1 MTPGAAERPRVIYFT
16 RFKVDPDGGGGSRR
30 AAQVASLLGEM
41 GTVIFSSARLDGVPP
56 KIAEKLKL
64 ALKRPCGKWV
74 SFTGLRGWQAA
85 IRQYA
90 RRQDRVSRAWAG
102 CLGHG
107 PVPDFVLLDDP
118 LYFPALVRRA
128 ERLHLP
134 AAAVCHNLEGSLP
147 GQTTPAGRSRMS
159 RREFDLYR
167 RCRLAVTLSIEDTA
181 DLEREGVRAVFWPYF
196 PSPAVTTRLG
206 TVRRNRA
213 GAVLQDYL
221 LLGSCLNA
229 ATRRGMLEAA
239 RWWADGPTRE
249 AGERLLV
256 AGFGSDRL
264 LPELSG
270 LQGVERLGPLSDAE
284 LDARLTTV
292 RGALCHQAEGGGALT
307 RITEFLLAGVPVI
320 ASRHAARSFHG
331 TPGVLEYAALEDLPE
346 RLRSL
351 KANPPNVPAPSPP
364 DPTPLRDA
372 LEALQSGPGI

>member
-1 MTPGAAERPRVIYFT
+1 MTTGAAGRLRVVYFT
-16 RFKVDPDGGGGSRR
+16 RFKLDPDGGGGSRR

-41 GTVIFSSARLDGVPP
+41 GGAAFSSARLDGVPP
-56 KIAEKLKL
+56 ETAGKLRA
-64 ALKRPCGKWV
+64 ALKRPCGKWAA
-74 SFTGLRGWQAA
+74 FTGLRGWQAA
-85 IRQYA
+85 IRPYA

-102 CLGHG
+102 RLGRD
-107 PVPDFVLLDDP
+107 PAPDLVLLDDP
-118 LYFPALVRRA
+118 LFFPALVRRA

-134 AAAVCHNLEGSLP
+134 AAAVCHNLEGTLP
-147 GQTTPAGRSRMS
+147 GQVTPAGRSRMS
-159 RREFDLYR
+159 RREFGLYR
-167 RCRLAVTLSIEDTA
+167 RCRLAVTLSVEDAA
-181 DLEREGVRAVFWPYF
+181 DLDREGVRAVFWPYF
-196 PSPAVTTRLG
+196 PSPAVTERLG
-206 TVRRNRA
+206 NVRRNRP
-213 GAVLQDYL
+213 GAVLRDYL

-239 RWWADGPTRE
+239 RWWAGGPARE

-270 LQGVERLGPLSDAE
+270 LPGVERLGPLSDAE

-351 KANPPNVPAPSPP
+351 QASPPDVPAPSPP
-364 DPTPLRDA
+364 DPAPLRDA
-372 LEALQSGPGI
+372 LEALRSGPGT